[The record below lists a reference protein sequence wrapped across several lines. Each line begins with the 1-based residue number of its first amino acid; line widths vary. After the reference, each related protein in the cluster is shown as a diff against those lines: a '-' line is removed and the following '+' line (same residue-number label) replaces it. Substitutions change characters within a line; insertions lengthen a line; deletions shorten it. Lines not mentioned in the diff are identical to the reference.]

1 MTRLI
6 LTLLHARNANNDVA
20 VICAVILP
28 NKNYSVEPWS
38 SDYGRRCKLWEV
50 VVSNPGTVYL
60 LDGYDIFSLWFFVKI
75 VFVCLKRPKNENT
88 GRGWP
93 IFNKNYSA
101 GMVYI
106 WKTGVASN
114 CAKALWDE
122 VLYLPNCQT
131 NLVIVLRALSLLFWH
146 FINTTAYHLGR
157 YKPSTPC
164 TNELHGKSYWR
175 FDRRPVELFIALWSC

>member
-1 MTRLI
+1 MLSSCQTKITVWSPGLVI
-6 LTLLHARNANNDVA
+6 MGDV
-20 VICAVILP
+20 VNC
-28 NKNYSVEPWS
+28 E
-38 SDYGRRCKLWEV
+38 R
-50 VVSNPGTVYL
+50 
-60 LDGYDIFSLWFFVKI
+60 LWFRIPAPYTYWMDRTSFHFDFLLKLYLSVWKDQKMKI
-75 VFVCLKRPKNENT
+75 Q
-88 GRGWP
+88 
-93 IFNKNYSA
+93 A
-101 GMVYI
+101 GVGPFLTKITVRVYI

-131 NLVIVLRALSLLFWH
+131 NLVIVLRALSLLFRH